1 MKLVS
6 SMVLIMSFGLA
17 ALFVGVERD
26 EGKPSFEKRCSGCHD
41 LDNVKAGPK
50 LRGVFGRPAGK
61 EAGFP
66 YSESLKGAQFIWD
79 ERTLDKWLTDPESMA
94 ADTDMA
100 FRLGDKGE
108 RAKIIEYLKQ
118 QTKNNFP
125 SDQPPM
131 IIGGS
136 ATSLG

>member
-6 SMVLIMSFGLA
+6 SAV
-17 ALFVGVERD
+17 LFVSFELTAMFVGGKQD

-41 LDNVKAGPK
+41 LDSVKAGPR

-79 ERTLDKWLTDPESMA
+79 GRTLDKWLTDPESMA

-118 QTKNNFP
+118 QR
-125 SDQPPM
+125 
-131 IIGGS
+131 
-136 ATSLG
+136 